1 MAEET
6 DYKHNHYVPKWYQ
19 KRFMKPDQEKY
30 FYLDLKPETV
40 ISSGHRHK
48 RRDLRRL
55 GPPSCFGQ
63 NDLYTVEWGEWKNVD
78 IEKFFFGRIDR
89 AGQTAVKYFGNFEH
103 PGADQHAFQD
113 LMTYM
118 SVQKL
123 RTPKGLGWVA
133 QILSLGHKNHD
144 LIALQKIRNIFCA
157 IWTECVWQIADA
169 TQSNT
174 KFIVSDHP
182 VAVYNRAC
190 FPMSK
195 YCKAFNDPDVRM
207 VATHT
212 YFPLSLEKV
221 LILTNLAWVRNPY
234 QSETKIR
241 PNSEL
246 FRDSFF
252 NYTAIQTFR
261 SLSEEE
267 VLQINYI
274 TKMRALRYIAGAEQE
289 WLYPEKFLEKSHWRK
304 MGNGYLLMPE
314 PRDIVMGGEVVFGY
328 EGGRSDSFSEYGHK
342 PWQKGF
348 KDSTRNKVESAA
360 LHRFQAEFARMQGP
374 AWRGTSFEFNREGPQ
389 VDSDEFHQHHLD
401 FARRNR
407 KARRDKRRRRR

>member
-6 DYKHNHYVPKWYQ
+6 EYKHNHYVPKWYQ

-30 FYLDLKPETV
+30 FCLDLKPETV
-40 ISSGHRHK
+40 ISGGQRHK

-78 IEKFFFGRIDR
+78 IEKFFFGKIDR

-103 PGADQHAFQD
+103 PSADQNALQD

-133 QILSLGHKNHD
+133 QTLSLDHKNYD
-144 LIALQKIRNIFCA
+144 LIALQKIQNIFCA

-174 KFIVSDHP
+174 KFIISDHP
-182 VAVYNRAC
+182 VTVYNRAC
-190 FPMSK
+190 FPMSGH
-195 YCKAFNDPDVRM
+195 CKGFNDPDVRR

-234 QSETKIR
+234 QSEAKLR
-241 PNSEL
+241 PNPD
-246 FRDSFF
+246 FYRDSFF
-252 NYTAIQTFR
+252 NYTAIQIFR
-261 SLSEEE
+261 NLTEEE

-274 TKMRALRYIAGAEQE
+274 TKMRALRYIAGAERE
-289 WLYPEKFLEKSHWRK
+289 WLYPEKFLKKTHWRN

-314 PRDIVMGGEVVFGY
+314 PRDINMGGEVIFGY
-328 EGGRSDSFSEYGHK
+328 AGGRSDSFSEYGHK

-348 KDSTRNKVESAA
+348 KDDRRFEVESAA
-360 LHRFQAEFARMQGP
+360 LHRFQAAFARMQGP
-374 AWRGTSFEFNREGPQ
+374 AWRGTSFEFHQHGPR
-389 VDSDEFHQHHLD
+389 VDSDEFHQHHLVY
-401 FARRNR
+401 ARR
-407 KARRDKRRRRR
+407 RREAEREKKRRR